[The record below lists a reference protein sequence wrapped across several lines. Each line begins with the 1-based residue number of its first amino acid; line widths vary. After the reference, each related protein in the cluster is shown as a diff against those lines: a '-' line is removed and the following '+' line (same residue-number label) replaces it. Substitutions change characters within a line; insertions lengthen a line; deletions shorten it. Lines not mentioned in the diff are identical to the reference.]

1 VKHSSKPRRRLT
13 EEELRIWRDY
23 IETADKLRSELA
35 RRLQQESAL
44 SPGDYAVMLA
54 LSEAENR
61 RMRSSELATA
71 VGWERSRLSHH
82 LGRMEKRRDRARSR
96 RIRSLSSGHGATPGR
111 GRRAVRLRVVGGRA
125 RRGRHPHTSAARPP
139 RSRARCPCSHRIG
152 AALRGC
158 HRDPAP
164 SPSCSTGTSYARE
177 KELRARF
184 WTRGNTGC
192 GRRRSPCRQ
201 PPAAGLTELIFHPS
215 QLDGFGVRFSP
226 LGCD

>member
-82 LGRMEKRRDRARSR
+82 LGRMEKRGLIR
-96 RIRSLSSGHGATPGR
+96 REECAVDTRGAEIVLVPAGFEAF
-111 GRRAVRLRVVGGRA
+111 RRATG
-125 RRGRHPHTSAARPP
+125 PHLAAVDELFVSALSEDELAAAGILTR
-139 RSRARCPCSHRIG
+139 
-152 AALRGC
+152 ALRA
-158 HRDPAP
+158 HLDRERVAPA
-164 SPSCSTGTSYARE
+164 
-177 KELRARF
+177 
-184 WTRGNTGC
+184 
-192 GRRRSPCRQ
+192 
-201 PPAAGLTELIFHPS
+201 LTA
-215 QLDGFGVRFSP
+215 
-226 LGCD
+226 